1 MRSITYYYSSKN
13 NDQNEKIELIKKTA
27 KDFDLVLVD
36 ICIDDDPDLEKRFAD
51 VTPAVQAGPYLI
63 KSPFTVTDL
72 EVAINSAMSRNTS
85 SNSGEKSSE
94 AFTWTRLDSFSLFLS
109 KRYALIISILL
120 SLFLAFPFLAPVLLD
135 TGHTSTANIIYKF
148 YSILCHQLT
157 FRSFFI
163 FGEQPIYPRQ
173 LAHVDNYLTYEQ
185 VTGQSVAD
193 LDYARKFEGNALM
206 GYKVA
211 LCERDVAIYGSLL
224 AFSIIFMLFGK
235 KIKQIPWY
243 FWFIF
248 ALLPIAID
256 GFSQIPGLSSGWPS
270 WLPIRESTP
279 FLRVL
284 TGSLFGFGT
293 AWYIF
298 PLMEE
303 SMKDTRLILGRK
315 IAIINKFSDLK
326 K

>member
-1 MRSITYYYSSKN
+1 M
-13 NDQNEKIELIKKTA
+13 
-27 KDFDLVLVD
+27 
-36 ICIDDDPDLEKRFAD
+36 
-51 VTPAVQAGPYLI
+51 
-63 KSPFTVTDL
+63 
-72 EVAINSAMSRNTS
+72 
-85 SNSGEKSSE
+85 
-94 AFTWTRLDSFSLFLS
+94 
-109 KRYALIISILL
+109 L
-120 SLFLAFPFLAPVLLD
+120 SLFLAFPFLAPVLLE
-135 TGHTSTANIIYKF
+135 TGHTTSANIIYKF

-157 FRSFFI
+157 FRSFFL
-163 FGEQPIYPRQ
+163 FGEQPVYPRQ

-185 VTGQSVAD
+185 VTGQSISD
-193 LDYARKFEGNALM
+193 LDYARKFEGNALL
-206 GYKVA
+206 GYKIA

-224 AFSIIFMLFGK
+224 AFSILFMIFGK

-303 SMKDTRLILGRK
+303 SMRETRLVLARK
-315 IAIINKFSDLK
+315 VAIIKKFSESK
-326 K
+326 E